1 MRRVDPRPRVEDET
15 FTVTLRS
22 GHTFSFNI
30 SYALREIIADRA
42 PTAIVSVDAFIGGAA
57 HINKKHMQGTRVR
70 REDPVLLGT
79 LPAPFNIIALDGHHR
94 ALWRKNMGQHTMVA
108 HLLTEEETYAC
119 CYTRSQILAVKRI
132 VRDYESILR
141 NVHELGANVSV
152 IRQP

>member
-1 MRRVDPRPRVEDET
+1 MRRTDQRPRVEDET
-15 FTVTLRS
+15 FVVSLSS
-22 GHTFSFNI
+22 GFTFAFNV
-30 SYALREIIADRA
+30 SYALREIIKDRA
-42 PTAIVSVDAFIGGAA
+42 PSAIVSVDTFLGEAA
-57 HINKKHMQGTRVR
+57 RVSKKHMKSTRVR
-70 REDPVLLGT
+70 REDPVILGT
-79 LPAPFNIIALDGHHR
+79 LPAPFNIFPMDGHHR
-94 ALWRKNMGQHTMVA
+94 AAWRKNMGQTTMVA